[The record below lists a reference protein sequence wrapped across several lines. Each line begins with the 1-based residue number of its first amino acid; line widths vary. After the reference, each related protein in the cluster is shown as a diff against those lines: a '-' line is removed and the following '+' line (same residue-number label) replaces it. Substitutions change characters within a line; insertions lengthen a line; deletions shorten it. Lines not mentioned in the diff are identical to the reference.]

1 MNLLTRALVLAPL
14 AVYVNFAVAGNV
26 ALRAGVGTG
35 DYNITFENCQT
46 SSKCNSLKADADY
59 QPIQIGATYIFNS
72 RDYLDLSYSSSS
84 GNSIEQAPSQEL
96 DRTDITLTYGQARPS
111 FNSYF
116 GLKQGKTSIN
126 NSIQTGFDV
135 LGVFAGLGYTIPVKT
150 IGAFN
155 MTLMGVLSQATWKDT
170 TGPDLD
176 ADISF
181 GYSAGVTYS
190 HNINDNLSASLEF
203 KKQSYTYDFS
213 SSFNL
218 YSRTIEEDMQTLG
231 VVVRYAF

>member
-1 MNLLTRALVLAPL
+1 MNLLKILVLVPL
-14 AVYVNFAVAGNV
+14 AIYANFAVAGNV

-35 DYNITFENCQT
+35 DYNITFETCKT
-46 SSKCNSLKADADY
+46 VSKCVSSDY
-59 QPIQIGATYIFNS
+59 DSDYKPAQLGATYIFNS

-84 GNSIEQAPSQEL
+84 GNSIEQSPSLEL
-96 DRTDITLTYGQARPS
+96 DREDITLTFGQARPS

-116 GLKQGKTSIN
+116 GLKQGKTSISN
-126 NSIQTGFDV
+126 TIKTGFDV
-135 LGVFAGLGYTIPVKT
+135 LGVFAGLGYTVPVKT

-155 MTLMGVLSQATWKDT
+155 MNLMAVVSQATWKDT

-181 GYSAGVTYS
+181 GYSAGITYS
-190 HNINDNLSASLEF
+190 HNINDNLSASLEL

-213 SSFNL
+213 SSFNV

-231 VVVRYAF
+231 VVIRYVF